1 VQNFAKNLKQ
11 IPVNS
16 TIFFIKKK
24 PKFEFFKK
32 KILKKLSHFYTWIN
46 SQKHIMIFLNLSFFN
61 SQIWLN
67 YLIDDPYLG
76 YITKKRAREKK
87 KSGFF
92 SPKILV
98 KLLLPKS
105 QKKTLDTS

>member
-1 VQNFAKNLKQ
+1 
-11 IPVNS
+11 
-16 TIFFIKKK
+16 
-24 PKFEFFKK
+24 
-32 KILKKLSHFYTWIN
+32 
-46 SQKHIMIFLNLSFFN
+46 MIFLNLSFFN

-105 QKKTLDTS
+105 QKETLDNS

>member
-1 VQNFAKNLKQ
+1 
-11 IPVNS
+11 
-16 TIFFIKKK
+16 
-24 PKFEFFKK
+24 
-32 KILKKLSHFYTWIN
+32 
-46 SQKHIMIFLNLSFFN
+46 MIFLNLSFFN

-76 YITKKRAREKK
+76 YITKKREIKK

-105 QKKTLDTS
+105 QKETLDNS